1 MGRAWPF
8 ARRFQYWMR
17 GGVGAWEAAR
27 ADLTIRA
34 ALQALNALD
43 GSAVRTNYWTGKEG
57 KRPTAASTAAAA
69 AAARG
74 AGAERTR
81 AGEKGTVGEQIV
93 AATAVLDRAI
103 VQSRLLRNE
112 YDGAATVPD
121 CTRMRAELP
130 RYVAGYDAATRATAT
145 AAAAAAAA
153 AEAAGSLQPAAA
165 PVSSSFP
172 SVAVDPIGPD
182 GNFQFISD
190 GCIEDMGNAATA
202 SSPASPSSPSSS
214 FSSSSSLPP
223 RAAVGGTHRRL
234 LLNDGDRRWVVPARV
249 VAPPSFPQCDDAG

>member
-17 GGVGAWEAAR
+17 GGVDAWEAAR
-27 ADLTIRA
+27 ADVTIRA
-34 ALQALNALD
+34 ALQALDALD

-69 AAARG
+69 AAAR
-74 AGAERTR
+74 AGAESTR

-93 AATAVLDRAI
+93 AAAAVLDRAI

-112 YDGAATVPD
+112 YDGAAAVPD
-121 CTRMRAELP
+121 CTRIRAELP
-130 RYVAGYDAATRATAT
+130 RYVPGYDAATRATAM
-145 AAAAAAAA
+145 AAAEVA

-172 SVAVDPIGPD
+172 RVAVDPIGPD

-190 GCIEDMGNAATA
+190 GCIEDMGNAGTA
-202 SSPASPSSPSSS
+202 SSPSSPSSPSSLSS
-214 FSSSSSLPP
+214 FSSSSSPPP

-249 VAPPSFPQCDDAG
+249 VAPPSSPQCDDAG